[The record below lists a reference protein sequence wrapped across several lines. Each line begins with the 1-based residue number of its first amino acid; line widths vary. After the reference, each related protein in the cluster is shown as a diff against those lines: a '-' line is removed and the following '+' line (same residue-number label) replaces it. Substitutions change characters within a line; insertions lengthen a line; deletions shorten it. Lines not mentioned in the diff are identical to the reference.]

1 MFLPKQT
8 LLLLIIIQITLQS
21 PKLTSEEKCECE
33 YSTLHQ
39 DWGNPKIKPKN
50 ITEICEYVSECCPG
64 KYFTILKLK
73 YCSNIHISIVM
84 IIIIIIILLS
94 FYFLSSTGNDY
105 LANVLGRISEKLKL
119 SQNLAGLTLLALG
132 NQAPD
137 IAVAIVAGEGS
148 NEGFSTALGS
158 LLGGGGLVV
167 GLVCSSVIILGKG
180 VKVYRGNYVRDIGI
194 YIIALFVIVSFGIFT
209 KKIYFWMSWVIF
221 FMYIIYVVVCIIMDQ
236 KGKEK
241 MNMENNDMNKSF
253 LGNKDFLV
261 KLYDENQ
268 ESYVVEETS
277 SDEKAVTDDFDDS
290 NDNRL
295 IPEDMNTS
303 NVLNEKH
310 KPSDYKIGVTYAVAM
325 SGQKPVITL
334 FYVDWCGY
342 CMRFMPKSK
351 TIESI
356 YKKDFNIMMLNAE
369 DPVNARLVG
378 DVKLTGYPTVYIIDP
393 KYNNRVYIN
402 NALYGDLG
410 SFRKEIDR
418 YLSIRKKL
426 DSAERCAK

>member
-1 MFLPKQT
+1 MK
-8 LLLLIIIQITLQS
+8 
-21 PKLTSEEKCECE
+21 K
-33 YSTLHQ
+33 
-39 DWGNPKIKPKN
+39 KI
-50 ITEICEYVSECCPG
+50 
-64 KYFTILKLK
+64 
-73 YCSNIHISIVM
+73 
-84 IIIIIIILLS
+84 
-94 FYFLSSTGNDY
+94 
-105 LANVLGRISEKLKL
+105 
-119 SQNLAGLTLLALG
+119 
-132 NQAPD
+132 
-137 IAVAIVAGEGS
+137 
-148 NEGFSTALGS
+148 
-158 LLGGGGLVV
+158 
-167 GLVCSSVIILGKG
+167 VIG
-180 VKVYRGNYVRDIGI
+180 
-194 YIIALFVIVSFGIFT
+194 IIALFIVVISSAI
-209 KKIYFWMSWVIF
+209 
-221 FMYIIYVVVCIIMDQ
+221 
-236 KGKEK
+236 
-241 MNMENNDMNKSF
+241 
-253 LGNKDFLV
+253 
-261 KLYDENQ
+261 
-268 ESYVVEETS
+268 SY
-277 SDEKAVTDDFDDS
+277 AL
-290 NDNRL
+290 N
-295 IPEDMNTS
+295 S

-342 CMRFMPKSK
+342 CMRFMPKFK